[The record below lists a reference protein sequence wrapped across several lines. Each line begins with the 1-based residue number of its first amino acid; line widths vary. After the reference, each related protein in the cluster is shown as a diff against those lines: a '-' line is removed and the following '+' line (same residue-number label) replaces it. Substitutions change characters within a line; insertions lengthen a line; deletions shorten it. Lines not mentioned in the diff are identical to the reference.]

1 MLSAASAIAWGM
13 ARPGD
18 FSVLTAGGLVL
29 GGIAALLLAT
39 AVASGGYG
47 RPKGRAASDGASAAP
62 SSSAPRSRAAANP
75 LGQAGGAVV
84 HEADLEYLL
93 DTAEDAPTHREPP

>member
-1 MLSAASAIAWGM
+1 M

-29 GGIAALLLAT
+29 GGVAALLLAT

-47 RPKGRAASDGASAAP
+47 RPKGRAASDGASAAT
-62 SSSAPRSRAAANP
+62 SSSAPRSAAANP

-93 DTAEDAPTHREPP
+93 DTSEDAPTHRETP